1 MCEYCE
7 KGKSMCNSN
16 TKDLGIELHS
26 GTAKLVAYGLDEFG
40 WDISV
45 ECNIN
50 YCPMCRK
57 EAGRV
62 NENYREIKFTEYV
75 KHKGEPDWEI
85 AWNKRM
91 LELIDKDPTGGAK
104 EKRLKN
110 IRRWEEV
117 KEKNAKR
124 SD

>member
-7 KGKSMCNSN
+7 KGKSMCNRN
-16 TKDLGIELHS
+16 TKDLGIELDS
-26 GTAKLVAYGLDEFG
+26 GTAKLVAYTLDEFG

-45 ECNIN
+45 SCDIN

-62 NENYREIKFTEYV
+62 IENYREIKFTEYV

>member
-50 YCPMCRK
+50 YRPMCRK

-62 NENYREIKFTEYV
+62 KC
-75 KHKGEPDWEI
+75 K
-85 AWNKRM
+85 
-91 LELIDKDPTGGAK
+91 
-104 EKRLKN
+104 
-110 IRRWEEV
+110 
-117 KEKNAKR
+117 
-124 SD
+124 

>member
-26 GTAKLVAYGLDEFG
+26 ANSKLVAYGLDKQG
-40 WDISV
+40 WDISI

-62 NENYREIKFTEYV
+62 KIGIHKAKYRHSQWYYYIVPRRLTLKCNPPLYKWLWFIFDFSKE
-75 KHKGEPDWEI
+75 D
-85 AWNKRM
+85 KR
-91 LELIDKDPTGGAK
+91 
-104 EKRLKN
+104 
-110 IRRWEEV
+110 
-117 KEKNAKR
+117 
-124 SD
+124 

>member
-1 MCEYCE
+1 MCKYCE

-26 GTAKLVAYGLDEFG
+26 ANSKLVAYGLDKQG
-40 WDISV
+40 WDISI

-62 NENYREIKFTEYV
+62 KTEQEIKKEIQ
-75 KHKGEPDWEI
+75 KHKEAIKNKIGEKTQDDKIHLWI
-85 AWNKRM
+85 IQT
-91 LELIDKDPTGGAK
+91 LEWV
-104 EKRLKN
+104 LK
-110 IRRWEEV
+110 
-117 KEKNAKR
+117 
-124 SD
+124 